1 MHVEGAFLSVDDLCF
16 ELRRDQSLLRFSP
29 LLLLDSGEEEEELR
43 EVRWMKWQDKCIRDA
58 LARECNIGH
67 LRVAV
72 SGKPDTPDVSD

>member
-1 MHVEGAFLSVDDLCF
+1 MIYALSC
-16 ELRRDQSLLRFSP
+16 DQTSLLPFSP
-29 LLLLDSGEEEEELR
+29 ILLLDSGEEEELR

-72 SGKPDTPDVSD
+72 SGKPDKPDVFDESAVNMPERLS